1 MLFSGGLLL
10 LGSGAQAQQTVDPRV
25 GLKPGWKDAGVAARG
40 MELVSNVQRPEG
52 FFNPANPGDFSM
64 MNSDLAFRG
73 NFVFQGS
80 FNGFQIYDVSN
91 PAQPRLRVALPCP
104 GGQGDPSVYGNLL
117 FISVEEPRGRID
129 CQGQVGNDSVSAERF
144 RGVRIYD
151 ISDIDHPRQVSAVQT
166 CRGSH
171 THTLVPDPR
180 DPSSV
185 YVYVSGTAPSRPGA
199 ELEGCISHPAA
210 DDPNTPYFRIEIIKV
225 PLAAP
230 QNARVVN
237 SPRIFANSQ
246 TGALGGLWQG
256 GAHGPG
262 TQTTAMTNQ

>member
-1 MLFSGGLLL
+1 MRLERKTSRLWPMLLSGGLLV
-10 LGSGAQAQQTVDPRV
+10 LGAGAQAQQTVDPRV

-80 FNGFQIYDVSN
+80 FNGFQIYD
-91 PAQPRLRVALPCP
+91 
-104 GGQGDPSVYGNLL
+104 GNLL

-180 DPSSV
+180 DPSS
-185 YVYVSGTAPSRPGA
+185 
-199 ELEGCISHPAA
+199 AA
-210 DDPNTPYFRIEIIKV
+210 
-225 PLAAP
+225 
-230 QNARVVN
+230 
-237 SPRIFANSQ
+237 
-246 TGALGGLWQG
+246 
-256 GAHGPG
+256 
-262 TQTTAMTNQ
+262 